1 MDRLPG
7 ITSVAAFYIHI
18 TIRPPARTR
27 KQKRCIKGLCHGW
40 LVQFFLK
47 KQCQLLILIRW
58 TALKLEKLLVN
69 EKYQLREPLY
79 QTSQAT
85 KMNFE
90 NLLGEKVY
98 KKHNYNPY

>member
-1 MDRLPG
+1 MLSLYSPGEMDRLPG

-47 KQCQLLILIRW
+47 INASYSSLFAER
-58 TALKLEKLLVN
+58 
-69 EKYQLREPLY
+69 P
-79 QTSQAT
+79 
-85 KMNFE
+85 
-90 NLLGEKVY
+90 
-98 KKHNYNPY
+98 

>member
-1 MDRLPG
+1 MYTSQYVHLPVHIGRKDVYKESVSRLA
-7 ITSVAAFYIHI
+7 SLF
-18 TIRPPARTR
+18 
-27 KQKRCIKGLCHGW
+27 CL
-40 LVQFFLK
+40 
-47 KQCQLLILIRW
+47 KQCQLRILIRW
-58 TALKLEKLLVN
+58 TALKLEKLLVD
-69 EKYQLREPLY
+69 EKSELHEPLY

>member
-1 MDRLPG
+1 MYTSQYVHLPVHIGRKDVYKESVSRLA
-7 ITSVAAFYIHI
+7 SS
-18 TIRPPARTR
+18 
-27 KQKRCIKGLCHGW
+27 
-40 LVQFFLK
+40 FFCFF
-47 KQCQLLILIRW
+47 KQCQLRILIRW
-58 TALKLEKLLVN
+58 TALKLEKLLVD
-69 EKYQLREPLY
+69 EKSELHEPLY